1 MGNYASIT
9 NQTSGV
15 LIANNV
21 TGLITDID
29 IVAGAGATGVAL
41 YDGQT
46 TSAPLIFINKVAT
59 GGGSVTT
66 NHKIQFVSGGIY
78 AVVDANTQALIV
90 HGEWGKKPASNVLSG
105 G

>member
-1 MGNYASIT
+1 MGNYASIV

-21 TGLITDID
+21 TGQITDID

-46 TSAPLIFINKVAT
+46 SAAPLIFINKVAT
-59 GGGSVTT
+59 GGASVTT
-66 NHKIQFVSGGIY
+66 NHKIQFVSGGVY